1 MRTQTLSNTTDGM
14 VKTMRAIR
22 EEISKEI
29 EEMTFEEERAY
40 LDHLLMNRKKGSFDA
55 IAIDN
60 EGFKFDRN
68 KANER

>member
-29 EEMTFEEERAY
+29 KEMTFEEERAY